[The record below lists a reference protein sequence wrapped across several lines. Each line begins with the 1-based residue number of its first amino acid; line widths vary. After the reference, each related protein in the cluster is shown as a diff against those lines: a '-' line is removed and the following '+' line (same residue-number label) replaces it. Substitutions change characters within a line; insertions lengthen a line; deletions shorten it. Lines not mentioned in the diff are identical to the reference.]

1 MMEFLRQTEVI
12 QWIDGEYKTITENSV
27 DDEYTYL
34 FIDYL
39 PPVNFQLILRIWRI
53 LP

>member
-1 MMEFLRQTEVI
+1 MLTLRLEVTDMMEFLRQTEVI

-34 FIDYL
+34 L
-39 PPVNFQLILRIWRI
+39 S
-53 LP
+53 